1 MAITQRQKTLVVESF
16 AKVEQISDVAA
27 AIFYKKLFEYDPSL
41 KKLFRHD
48 IKSQGR
54 KLMSALKLA
63 VSSLNDLDALVPVLQ
78 KMAVKHVDYGVKA
91 EDYTPVGN
99 ALLFALSQGLGDAFS
114 NELKQAWIAVYKTVA
129 TVMRQ
134 AAYPSFNPNT
144 FRNTKNYEH

>member
-27 AIFYKKLFEYDPSL
+27 TIFYKKLFEYDPSL
-41 KKLFRHD
+41 KKLFKHD

-63 VSSLNDLDALVPVLQ
+63 VSSLNDLEALVPVLQ

-99 ALLFALSQGLGDAFS
+99 ALLFALAQGLGDAFT
-114 NELKQAWIAVYKTVA
+114 NELKQAWIAIYKTIA

-144 FRNTKNYEH
+144 FRNTKNYVH